1 MTRNDIAKSLKPE
14 RWLCNPFEETEYC
27 KLTDIHEA
35 ILRVSMRSGY
45 VVEIRKEGSA
55 IPLWMDAGG
64 ITELK
69 ESVRRWR
76 VDHYSESFSIDLT
89 TGQ

>member
-14 RWLCNPFEETEYC
+14 RWVCHPFDNVEYC
-27 KLTDIHEA
+27 KITDIHEA
-35 ILRVSMRSGY
+35 VLKVNGRGSHI
-45 VVEIRKEGSA
+45 VEIRKEGSA
-55 IPLWMDAGG
+55 IPLWCDTGG
-64 ITELK
+64 VAELR

-76 VDHYSESFSIDLT
+76 VDHYSEAFSIDLT